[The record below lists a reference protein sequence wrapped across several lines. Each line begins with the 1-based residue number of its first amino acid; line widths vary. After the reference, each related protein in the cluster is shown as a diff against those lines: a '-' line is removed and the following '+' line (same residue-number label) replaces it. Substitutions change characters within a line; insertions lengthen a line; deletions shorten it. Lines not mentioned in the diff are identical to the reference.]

1 MRILQVHPLLRGD
14 RLSPVAGGKSRVS
27 LQLTSYLAAEGHTLS
42 LFPYPERLF
51 DVPRALRLPNG
62 HTAALC
68 PTAILPTRRSLPA
81 DLAALMRARLAARR
95 LSGEN
100 GSFDLLALDA
110 LRRALAEQQP
120 EIVHCHHTFSD
131 FPFLYRGLSAKAPLI
146 LTHHSYQPAARIDLY
161 DWVIFVSRRWQHE
174 VVKRTGFPI
183 ERTRVI
189 HNPVA
194 DVFTQGEVVPA
205 EVRRGLAFLGNLI
218 PRKGLALLLQ
228 AYVEDPELRGHPLTV
243 CGTGEAQ
250 AQYRE
255 LAERHNL
262 PVEFRGRLAPEEVRQ
277 VLASS
282 CALVVPSQSEGFSVA
297 MLEALCVGTPVV
309 GWGPQVEELEAAL
322 AQPVGVALASDT
334 SADSLAGR
342 ILGVIEKVSRKQLP
356 LEEIAQRARAAF
368 SIEQAGMA
376 TLRLYREAQA
386 GPP

>member
-14 RLSPVAGGKSRVS
+14 RLNPVAGGKSRVS
-27 LQLTSYLAAEGHTLS
+27 LQLTSYLAAEGHKLS

-62 HTAALC
+62 YTAALC
-68 PTAILPTRRSLPA
+68 PTAILPTRRSLLA
-81 DLAALMRARLAARR
+81 DLAALMHARLAARR

-146 LTHHSYQPAARIDLY
+146 LTHHAYQPAERIDLY

-174 VVKRTGFPI
+174 VVERTGFPI
-183 ERTRVI
+183 DRTRVI

-194 DVFTQGEVVPA
+194 DGFTQGEVIPA
-205 EVRRGLAFLGNLI
+205 ERRHGLAFLGNLI

-228 AYVEDPELRGHPLTV
+228 AYVEEPALRGHPLTV

-250 AQYRE
+250 AEYRE
-255 LAERHNL
+255 LAERHDL
-262 PVEFRGRLAPEEVRQ
+262 PVEFRGRLVPEKVRQ

-297 MLEALCVGTPVV
+297 MLEALCVGTPLV
-309 GWGPQVEELEAAL
+309 GWGPQVEELEEVL
-322 AQPVGVALASDT
+322 AQPVGAAVSPGT
-334 SADSLAGR
+334 SAVG
-342 ILGVIEKVSRKQLP
+342 LGGKVLEVIEKVSRNELP

-368 SIEQAGMA
+368 SMERAGKA
-376 TLRLYREAQA
+376 TLRLYHEARA
-386 GPP
+386 GHP